1 MSQYVAR
8 NLRPR
13 QGNWNRATQNRI
25 PMTTTVIGAMKH
37 VKMLGLQNRMS
48 AAVKNLRRVEL
59 QMARKV
65 RWLMVVYNASAN
77 ALGMFAPVLT
87 LTLFAI
93 SAEIQG
99 YQLDARTAFTTTAL
113 LIMITHPANMVM
125 TIIPRATASFSSFE
139 RIQGYLLEPVIHP
152 RQYHCPSPNSSAEG
166 MFGQNIQEAN
176 LPLAITIEHVS
187 VGPLSNISLSIQKG
201 SLVVLSG
208 PTAAGKSSLAL
219 AILGEIPSQSGTIKL
234 FPKHIGYCAQAPWLP
249 SGTVKEVIQ
258 GFVPTSSR
266 DQKWHQEVIR
276 SCCLEKDIQDFPA
289 RDDTLVGP
297 GGMNLSGGQRQRLA
311 SSLLSMVMDRL
322 LVAGASPCG
331 ICTK

>member
-1 MSQYVAR
+1 
-8 NLRPR
+8 
-13 QGNWNRATQNRI
+13 
-25 PMTTTVIGAMKH
+25 
-37 VKMLGLQNRMS
+37 
-48 AAVKNLRRVEL
+48 
-59 QMARKV
+59 
-65 RWLMVVYNASAN
+65 
-77 ALGMFAPVLT
+77 
-87 LTLFAI
+87 
-93 SAEIQG
+93 
-99 YQLDARTAFTTTAL
+99 
-113 LIMITHPANMVM
+113 
-125 TIIPRATASFSSFE
+125 
-139 RIQGYLLEPVIHP
+139 
-152 RQYHCPSPNSSAEG
+152 
-166 MFGQNIQEAN
+166 MFGENIQEAN
-176 LPLAITIEHVS
+176 LPLAMTIEHVS

-234 FPKHIGYCAQAPWLP
+234 FSKHIGYGAQAPWLP

-276 SCCLEKDIQDFPA
+276 SCCLEKDFQDFPA
-289 RDDTLVGP
+289 RDDTLVRP
-297 GGMNLSGGQRQRLA
+297 GGMNLSGGQRQRLV